1 MLRSAT
7 RIQEFDAVRF
17 DAPHI
22 ENSGIIQVTF
32 ELVDHPADIGFRAYG
47 TTLEELFSTCARAL
61 VSIVL
66 NPTDIRLIQSVPIAA
81 TAGDLESL
89 LVNWL
94 NEVLYQVDG
103 RRVALGEFAIGRISE
118 TNVDCVARG
127 EPRNRERHPSRIIVK
142 AVTYHQ
148 LKVERTADGS
158 WVAEVYV
165 DI

>member
-1 MLRSAT
+1 
-7 RIQEFDAVRF
+7 
-17 DAPHI
+17 
-22 ENSGIIQVTF
+22 VTF
-32 ELVDHPADIGFRAYG
+32 ELVDHPADIGFRAHG

-66 NPTDIRLIQSVPIAA
+66 DPSDIRLTKSVPIPGIG
-81 TAGDLESL
+81 GDLESL

-103 RRVALGEFAIGRISE
+103 RRVALGEFAIGRVSE

-127 EPRNRERHPSRIIVK
+127 EPRDRERHPPRVIVK

-148 LKVERTADGS
+148 LRVERTADG